1 MMRRIGQNIYDHEK
15 SHWWFVG
22 RRKIIFSMLDKYLP
36 AVKGQL
42 RLLDVGCGTGVNLKR
57 LEKYGHATGVDIVEE
72 AVKFSR
78 LRNCKDVL
86 KIDKGILPFNNNTFD
101 VITVLDVIEHV
112 DDDYAALCDY
122 YRVMKDEGI
131 LLITVP
137 AHRFLWGAHDVAVDH
152 RRRYVARD
160 LKNKVEKAGFA
171 VKKLTYFETFFFPF
185 VLLGRIK
192 EKFAKNVADN
202 SSPVIRIKDRP
213 YFINRLLGFMF
224 SLEARF
230 LEGFD
235 FRCGVLLLC
244 AARKSTIKTD
254 IVVQK
259 KRKKIVPLKEKL

>member
-1 MMRRIGQNIYDHEK
+1 MMRYVGRDIYNHEQ

-22 RRKIIFSMLDKYLP
+22 RRKIVFSILDKYLP
-36 AVKGQL
+36 VVKGQL
-42 RLLDVGCGTGVNLKR
+42 RLLDVGCGTGFNLAR
-57 LEKYGHATGVDIVEE
+57 LDKYGHATGVDISEE

-86 KIDKGILPFNNNTFD
+86 KIDKGDLPFNNNTFN
-101 VITVLDVIEHV
+101 VVTVLDVIEHI
-112 DDDYAALCDY
+112 DDDYAALSDY
-122 YRVMKDEGI
+122 YRVMKDKGV

-137 AHRFLWGAHDVAVDH
+137 AYRFLWGAHDVAVDH

-171 VKKLTYFETFFFPF
+171 VKRLTYFETFFFPF
-185 VLLGRIK
+185 VLLSRIK
-192 EKFAKNVADN
+192 EEFAKNVADN
-202 SSPVIRIKDRP
+202 SSPVIRIKDCP
-213 YFINRLLGFMF
+213 YFVNKLLGFIF

-235 FRCGVLLLC
+235 FKYGVLLLC
-244 AARKSTIKTD
+244 VARKSTMKTD

-259 KRKKIVPLKEKL
+259 KRKKIIPSKEKL

>member
-101 VITVLDVIEHV
+101 VITVLDVIEHI